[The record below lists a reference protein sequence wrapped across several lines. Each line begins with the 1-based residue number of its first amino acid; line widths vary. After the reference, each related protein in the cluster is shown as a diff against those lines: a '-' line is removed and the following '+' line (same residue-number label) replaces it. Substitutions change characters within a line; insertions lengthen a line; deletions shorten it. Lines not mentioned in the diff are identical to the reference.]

1 MDVIKQL
8 REIQDLDVAI
18 RDLEEE
24 KKEILDD
31 LAARRRR
38 IKETG
43 REIEEEKQRYQR
55 ERVEAKE
62 LELKIAEKR
71 NRIDK
76 YQTQLLSIKNNKEYQ
91 ALLHEI
97 EGEKADIRMVEDN
110 LLELMEEAEAEEKKL
125 NVSRAEL
132 SAAEEELKE
141 IEKRDDV
148 RCREIDE
155 KIAEIKNQ
163 RDVRASSLDSD
174 LYLRYRALFDQKKE
188 LAVARVIG
196 GACRGCNM
204 QLTPQALNDLNK
216 PDLVTQCE
224 FCGRFIYLPEEAEE

>member
-76 YQTQLLSIKNNKEYQ
+76 YQNSAFEY
-91 ALLHEI
+91 
-97 EGEKADIRMVEDN
+97 
-110 LLELMEEAEAEEKKL
+110 
-125 NVSRAEL
+125 
-132 SAAEEELKE
+132 
-141 IEKRDDV
+141 
-148 RCREIDE
+148 
-155 KIAEIKNQ
+155 
-163 RDVRASSLDSD
+163 
-174 LYLRYRALFDQKKE
+174 
-188 LAVARVIG
+188 
-196 GACRGCNM
+196 
-204 QLTPQALNDLNK
+204 
-216 PDLVTQCE
+216 
-224 FCGRFIYLPEEAEE
+224 